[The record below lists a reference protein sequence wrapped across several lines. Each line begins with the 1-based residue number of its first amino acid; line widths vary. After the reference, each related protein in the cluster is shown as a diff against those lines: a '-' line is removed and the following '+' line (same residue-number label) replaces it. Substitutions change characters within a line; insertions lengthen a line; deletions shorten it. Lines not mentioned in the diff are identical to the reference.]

1 MKFFKYLFFIIF
13 TTFSVQTFA
22 AYSLKYGSKTY
33 PAASTKQLACEA
45 AGPLIYPSSYKSAKV
60 INDYS
65 CQFCFQSGSCNS
77 TELGSFIKVAD
88 SCPPKDSP
96 IINYFEVGE
105 KTPLQT
111 CTKNSDGTYCIAKAK
126 SSEPLVLQGGTYLG
140 VQHKSQVTLYSV
152 SETSLSTCSPETSTT
167 SCDALDPY
175 GPCFKVPN
183 DGCTRARDGSINC
196 PQNIE
201 KTPTQDTCNGAS
213 YCARPSTGCGSGYVS
228 GSFNGDSLCVKKSL
242 SGDTTQTNDVSY
254 TASNTDGSTT
264 SLRQNADGSTSLKI
278 ESKDRLNTSLSQSG
292 PDGKGSTIKTSN
304 GTTTAQSSTTTTTT
318 TSEGSVI
325 VTTTNAD
332 GSVTKVTIS
341 KDGKNVKTTTTDSN
355 GNTATVDSSQV
366 QSTNGTDLSGVIS
379 AINAA
384 KTAIVSAVDKASEG
398 IKSLGDKFDELKD
411 WLMSEPDLDQDSELQ
426 VQEEEITGF
435 EQGNHVVF
443 GSYCPFVATTREIP
457 VAPGYSMTFTDDLT
471 FICEWGYKANPYIQ
485 LLGHLGALIFLLYG
499 VRSKD

>member
-1 MKFFKYLFFIIF
+1 MNFFKYLFFIIL
-13 TTFSVQTFA
+13 TIFSVQTFA

-60 INDYS
+60 INDYA

-111 CTKNSDGTYCIAKAK
+111 CTQNTDGTYCIAKAK

-152 SETSLSTCSPETSTT
+152 SETSSSSCTPETSTT

-213 YCARPSTGCGSGYVS
+213 YCSRPSTGCGSGYVS

-264 SLRQNADGSTSLKI
+264 SLRQNADGSTSLKT
-278 ESKDRLNTSLSQSG
+278 ESKDGSNTSLSESG
-292 PDGKGSTIKTSN
+292 SDGKGSTIKTSN

-318 TSEGSVI
+318 SEGSVT

-384 KTAIVSAVDKASEG
+384 KTAIVSAVDKVKDTLSD
-398 IKSLGDKFDELKD
+398 IQDFLSGDVDT
-411 WLMSEPDLDQDSELQ
+411 S
-426 VQEEEITGF
+426 
-435 EQGNHVVF
+435 
-443 GSYCPFVATTREIP
+443 
-457 VAPGYSMTFTDDLT
+457 SMTDVEVPQKQLDEKSFSENLYSATAQCPVDRTLS
-471 FICEWGYKANPYIQ
+471 FK
-485 LLGHLGALIFLLYG
+485 LLGRADFTKTFSFQMLCDQLSIFGQLIMLASYIYAARI
-499 VRSKD
+499 VTRDS

>member
-1 MKFFKYLFFIIF
+1 MKFFKYLIFIIL
-13 TTFSVQTFA
+13 SVISINSFA
-22 AYSLKYGSKTY
+22 ANYNWSNVVSGTESSICQNIASYLGKNYRPYKQKTLGKDILCTLEVYRSFQDDWGSIRDYT
-33 PAASTKQLACEA
+33 ATLD
-45 AGPLIYPSSYKSAKV
+45 SSK
-60 INDYS
+60 
-65 CQFCFQSGSCNS
+65 
-77 TELGSFIKVAD
+77 
-88 SCPPKDSP
+88 CPPSGSP

-111 CTKNSDGTYCIAKAK
+111 CTQNSDGTYCIAKAK
-126 SSEPLVLQGGTYLG
+126 SSEPLVLHGGTYLG
-140 VQHKSQVTLYSV
+140 VQHKSQVTLYSL
-152 SETSLSTCSPETSTT
+152 SETPSSSCSPETSTS
-167 SCDALDPY
+167 SCNALDPY

-264 SLRQNADGSTSLKI
+264 SLRQNADGSTSLKTQ
-278 ESKDRLNTSLSQSG
+278 SKDGSNTSLSESG
-292 PDGKGSTIKTSN
+292 SDGKGSTIKTSN

-318 TSEGSVI
+318 SEGSVT

-341 KDGKNVKTTTTDSN
+341 KDGKNVKTTTTDPN
-355 GNTATVDSSQV
+355 GNTASVDSIQV
-366 QSTNGTDLSGVIS
+366 ESTNPTDANSTDLSGVIS

-384 KTAIVSAVDKASEG
+384 KTAIVSAVDKVKDTLSD
-398 IKSLGDKFDELKD
+398 IQDFLSGDVDT
-411 WLMSEPDLDQDSELQ
+411 S
-426 VQEEEITGF
+426 
-435 EQGNHVVF
+435 
-443 GSYCPFVATTREIP
+443 
-457 VAPGYSMTFTDDLT
+457 SMTDVEVPQKQLDEKSFSENLYSSSAQCPVDRTLS
-471 FICEWGYKANPYIQ
+471 FK
-485 LLGHLGALIFLLYG
+485 LLGRADFTKTFSFQMLCDHLSIFGQLIMLASYIYAARI
-499 VRSKD
+499 VTRDS

>member
-1 MKFFKYLFFIIF
+1 MKFFKYLFLTTLLLITNQKIF
-13 TTFSVQTFA
+13 SAILYDFAGGQSPNARSTPTERCKVWSTSSNFVSSNSNEQAYVGYCEISGISNKPSV
-22 AYSLKYGSKTY
+22 YMYG
-33 PAASTKQLACEA
+33 
-45 AGPLIYPSSYKSAKV
+45 KS
-60 INDYS
+60 D
-65 CQFCFQSGSCNS
+65 
-77 TELGSFIKVAD
+77 
-88 SCPPKDSP
+88 CPPAGSP
-96 IINYFEVGE
+96 IINYFDVGE

-126 SSEPLVLQGGTYLG
+126 SSEPLVLHGGTYLG

-152 SETSLSTCSPETSTT
+152 SETSSSTCSPETSTT

-384 KTAIVSAVDKASEG
+384 KTAIVSAVDKVKDTLSD
-398 IKSLGDKFDELKD
+398 IQDFLSGDVDT
-411 WLMSEPDLDQDSELQ
+411 S
-426 VQEEEITGF
+426 
-435 EQGNHVVF
+435 
-443 GSYCPFVATTREIP
+443 
-457 VAPGYSMTFTDDLT
+457 SMTDVEVPQKQLDEKSFSENLYSASAQCPVDRTLS
-471 FICEWGYKANPYIQ
+471 FK
-485 LLGHLGALIFLLYG
+485 LLGRADFTKTFSFQMLCDHLSIFGQLIMLASYIYAARI
-499 VRSKD
+499 VTRDS

>member
-1 MKFFKYLFFIIF
+1 MKFFKYLLGLFILTLSF
-13 TTFSVQTFA
+13 NTFSGYKFYSTSMPQTIYTSPEQMCKDAFDIM
-22 AYSLKYGSKTY
+22 KKTY
-33 PAASTKQLACEA
+33 SSLTSYKTNTNSKICEFNQGITRIA
-45 AGPLIYPSSYKSAKV
+45 IQEYYIVPDKCPSS
-60 INDYS
+60 
-65 CQFCFQSGSCNS
+65 G
-77 TELGSFIKVAD
+77 
-88 SCPPKDSP
+88 SP
-96 IINYFEVGE
+96 IINYFEVGG

-111 CTKNSDGTYCIAKAK
+111 CTQNSDGTYCIAKAK

-140 VQHKSQVTLYSV
+140 VEHKSQVTLYSV
-152 SETSLSTCSPETSTT
+152 SETPFSSCSPETSATT
-167 SCDALDPY
+167 CDALDPY

-196 PQNIE
+196 PQNVE

-213 YCARPSTGCGSGYVS
+213 YCSRPSTGCGSGYVS

-242 SGDTTQTNDVSY
+242 SVDTTQTNDVSY

-278 ESKDRLNTSLSQSG
+278 QSKDGSNTSLSESG
-292 PDGKGSTIKTSN
+292 SDGKGSTIKTSN

-318 TSEGSVI
+318 SEGSVT

-355 GNTATVDSSQV
+355 GNTASVDSSQV

-384 KTAIVSAVDKASEG
+384 KTAIVSAVDKVKDTLSD
-398 IKSLGDKFDELKD
+398 IQDFLSGDVDT
-411 WLMSEPDLDQDSELQ
+411 S
-426 VQEEEITGF
+426 
-435 EQGNHVVF
+435 
-443 GSYCPFVATTREIP
+443 
-457 VAPGYSMTFTDDLT
+457 SMTDVEVPQKQLDEKSFSENLYSSTAQCPADRTLS
-471 FICEWGYKANPYIQ
+471 FK
-485 LLGHLGALIFLLYG
+485 LLGRADFTKTFSFQPFCDHLALLGELIMLASYIYAARI
-499 VRSKD
+499 VTRDS

>member
-1 MKFFKYLFFIIF
+1 MNFFKYLFFIIL
-13 TTFSVQTFA
+13 TIFSVQTFA

-60 INDYS
+60 INDYA

-111 CTKNSDGTYCIAKAK
+111 CTQNTDGTYCIAKAK

-152 SETSLSTCSPETSTT
+152 SETSSSSCTPKTSTT

-213 YCARPSTGCGSGYVS
+213 YCSRPSTGCGSGYVS

-264 SLRQNADGSTSLKI
+264 SLRQNADGSTSLKT
-278 ESKDRLNTSLSQSG
+278 ESKDGSNTSLSESG
-292 PDGKGSTIKTSN
+292 SDGKGSTIKTSN

-318 TSEGSVI
+318 SEGSVT

-384 KTAIVSAVDKASEG
+384 KTAIVSAVDKVKDTLSD
-398 IKSLGDKFDELKD
+398 IQDFLSGDVDT
-411 WLMSEPDLDQDSELQ
+411 S
-426 VQEEEITGF
+426 
-435 EQGNHVVF
+435 
-443 GSYCPFVATTREIP
+443 
-457 VAPGYSMTFTDDLT
+457 SMTDVEVPQKQLDEKSFSENLYSATAQCPVDRTLS
-471 FICEWGYKANPYIQ
+471 FK
-485 LLGHLGALIFLLYG
+485 LLGRADFTKTFSFQMLCDQLSIFGQLIMLASYIYAARI
-499 VRSKD
+499 VTRDS

>member
-1 MKFFKYLFFIIF
+1 MKFFKYLFSIIIIF
-13 TTFSVQTFA
+13 FSIDSYALNIYSTDQNFSWYKTNQQEACMFKHSENFYFDSISESGGTCYFINKNSGIRQQAYLYFRIIDDPVQKCP
-22 AYSLKYGSKTY
+22 S
-33 PAASTKQLACEA
+33 
-45 AGPLIYPSSYKSAKV
+45 AG
-60 INDYS
+60 
-65 CQFCFQSGSCNS
+65 
-77 TELGSFIKVAD
+77 
-88 SCPPKDSP
+88 SP

-111 CTKNSDGTYCIAKAK
+111 CTQNSDGTYCIAKSK
-126 SSEPLVLQGGTYLG
+126 SSEPLVLHGGTYLG

-152 SETSLSTCSPETSTT
+152 SENPSSSCSPETSTS
-167 SCDALDPY
+167 SCNPLDPY

-213 YCARPSTGCGSGYVS
+213 YCAKPSTGCGSGYVS
-228 GSFNGDSLCVKKSL
+228 GSFNGDSLCVKKSP
-242 SGDTTQTNDVSY
+242 SGDTTQTNDISY

-264 SLRQNADGSTSLKI
+264 SLRQNADGSTSLKTQ
-278 ESKDRLNTSLSQSG
+278 SKDGSNTSLSESG

-318 TSEGSVI
+318 SEGSVT

-355 GNTATVDSSQV
+355 GNTASVDSSQV

-398 IKSLGDKFDELKD
+398 IKSLVDKFDELKD